1 MREFIGIIKDKV
13 SLSKLALL
21 TNSNTLPLHLA
32 VLRTTSHT
40 PSTLPTDHHLAILL
54 SLGDGS
60 RATASTLINSLIHRL
75 QRTTN
80 ATVAL
85 KCLFTVHHIIKRGP
99 FILKDQ
105 LSVFTSSDGRNN
117 LKLSGFRDSASAT
130 TWVLSGWVQWYACY
144 IETILH
150 TSKTVGFDVC
160 SSCSS
165 FLEREKHQDSISSL
179 VNFDLI
185 NDFASLVCVI
195 QEICKVPDDLLV
207 ENDRLLHGVMELLA
221 NDYLSTVNEIYL
233 RVVEFKERVNL
244 LSFNES
250 FELASSLDR
259 LSCCKEKS
267 LQLFSNRKTSVDMLW
282 EMIEELSN
290 KIGMVDFT
298 KLGRRESWSESARFG
313 DRVVRTSD
321 SLKFSS
327 GRLRLN

>member
-13 SLSKLALL
+13 SLSKVALL

-40 PSTLPTDHHLAILL
+40 PSTLPTDHHLATLL

-85 KCLFTVHHIIKRGP
+85 KCLFT
-99 FILKDQ
+99 
-105 LSVFTSSDGRNN
+105 
-117 LKLSGFRDSASAT
+117 
-130 TWVLSGWVQWYACY
+130 
-144 IETILH
+144 
-150 TSKTVGFDVC
+150 
-160 SSCSS
+160 
-165 FLEREKHQDSISSL
+165 REKHQDSISSL
-179 VNFDLI
+179 LNFDLI

-233 RVVEFKERVNL
+233 RVIEFKERVNL

-259 LSCCKEKS
+259 LRSCKEKS
-267 LQLFSNRKTSVDMLW
+267 LQLFSNRKASVDMLW